1 MPVRGVLFFS
11 GFGAMKKHILFAIA
25 GLAVLSAPSAFAAP
39 SCLQI
44 GQIYNFKALDDKTL
58 IVEDNF
64 HNKFRVALL
73 GTCPGLTFKEGIGF
87 KTFGPHSSLT
97 CVSGGDSIV
106 TRNMGTGGQ
115 RCAIQKV
122 EPYTAEM
129 MKADADAEAAKKAA
143 H

>member
-1 MPVRGVLFFS
+1 
-11 GFGAMKKHILFAIA
+11 MKKHILLAA
-25 GLAVLSAPSAFAAP
+25 VGLAVLVAPPAFAAAN
-39 SCLQI
+39 CLQV
-44 GQIYNFKALDDKTL
+44 GQIYNFKALDNKTL

-87 KTFGPHSSLT
+87 STFGPHTSLT

-106 TRNMGTGGQ
+106 TRNVGTGGQ

-129 MKADADAEAAKKAA
+129 MKADADAAAAKKAA
-143 H
+143 QP

>member
-1 MPVRGVLFFS
+1 
-11 GFGAMKKHILFAIA
+11 MKKHILLAA
-25 GLAVLSAPSAFAAP
+25 TGLLAALAVTPAFAAP
-39 SCLQI
+39 GCLQV
-44 GQIYNFKALDDKTL
+44 GQIYNFKALNDKTL

-73 GTCPGLTFKEGIGF
+73 GICPGLTFKEGIGF
-87 KTFGPHSSLT
+87 KTFGPHTSLT
-97 CVSGGDSIV
+97 CVSSGDSII
-106 TRNMGTGGQ
+106 TRNIGTGRQ

-129 MKADADAEAAKKAA
+129 MKADADAEAAKKAE

>member
-1 MPVRGVLFFS
+1 MFKS
-11 GFGAMKKHILFAIA
+11 ILAGMAGIAI
-25 GLAVLSAPSAFAAP
+25 LASAPAHANSR
-39 SCLQI
+39 CLEV

-58 IVEDNF
+58 IVEDNL

-87 KTFGPHSSLT
+87 KTFGPHSRLT

-106 TRNMGTGGQ
+106 TRDIGIGGQ
-115 RCAIQKV
+115 RCAIQRV

-129 MKADADAEAAKKAA
+129 MKADADAAAAKKAA
-143 H
+143 EH

>member
-1 MPVRGVLFFS
+1 
-11 GFGAMKKHILFAIA
+11 MKTHLLLAA
-25 GLAVLSAPSAFAAP
+25 LGLAVLATPPAFAA
-39 SCLQI
+39 SRCLQV

-64 HNKFRVALL
+64 HSKFRVSLL

-87 KTFGPHSSLT
+87 KTFGPHTSLS

-115 RCAIQKV
+115 RCAIQRV

-129 MKADADAEAAKKAA
+129 MKADADAAAAKAA
-143 H
+143 EQAH